1 MYYVCGKAVNHV
13 QTHTNY
19 VNSSPMDSV
28 VFFFSSSLLFTSLH
42 VLERN
47 TKGITSNE
55 SPCPCFCTRARV
67 RTVIVPAAADAGHR
81 VKFDLEKSNYVT
93 HTAQCKAWGV
103 GRNGTIE
110 WARSVAE
117 KLCIWRLCGYSSTA
131 EANTRGGWSQRSTR
145 PIYIYIFCRMRSR
158 TSSPCRHSPKKNLE
172 AAWFPFAL
180 FTQFRLT
187 RFGWGVHT
195 NEII

>member
-117 KLCIWRLCGYSSTA
+117 ELCIWRLCRHSNPA

-145 PIYIYIFCRMRSR
+145 PIHIYIYIVECEAEQA
-158 TSSPCRHSPKKNLE
+158 HQKKCLK
-172 AAWFPFAL
+172 ADGFPFAL